1 MIWFFLTTSILFVA
15 LGVVFLA
22 APQKMLFL
30 MPDAD
35 KHRLM
40 NGRFYRVIAQVGG
53 ILLIVLCAPLNLIF
67 GLLLP
72 GILTLQ

>member
-1 MIWFFLTTSILFVA
+1 MIWFFLTTSFLFVA

-30 MPDAD
+30 MSDAD

-40 NGRFYRVIAQVGG
+40 DGRFYRVTAQVGG
-53 ILLIVLCAPLNLIF
+53 ILLVFLCAPLNLIF
-67 GLLLP
+67 GLLLL

>member
-1 MIWFFLTTSILFVA
+1 MICFFLTTSILFVA

-30 MPDAD
+30 MPDAE
-35 KHRLM
+35 KHHLM
-40 NGRFYRVIAQVGG
+40 DGRFYRVIAQVGG
-53 ILLIVLCAPLNLIF
+53 ILLIFLCAPLNLMF
-67 GLLLP
+67 GLLWL